1 MSSRLPP
8 RPPPPPPPPLLSSL
22 PLASP
27 SPPLSASSLLA
38 FSAPALRRPSHAP
51 YRGRLAT
58 PPPPAQHLSS
68 PVIDAGS
75 APPSPRPL
83 DLPRPCPAP
92 PPPELR
98 GVHRGYSSPS
108 PSVVGPSSPRSG
120 GGQIWASHYQIC
132 HPHLVLALGRRWSGS
147 LASSGPPPP
156 LSAADPSNPRFV
168 HRRLCVPRVCRR
180 PGYAAA
186 ARFESRLTLFWL
198 GREGRQVS
206 IRHRRHR
213 LGGHSPPPS
222 PPTHR
227 VVMSLLRGPGHRLLG
242 HLLYMLQS

>member
-92 PPPELR
+92 PPHRSFAGSIEATPALARPLSVLPLPAPVEAKSGPRTTRSAIPTWCWRLAAAGQVR
-98 GVHRGYSSPS
+98 WHRQDRRLHCQPQIQVTPALFTGVSVSPGC
-108 PSVVGPSSPRSG
+108 VVGRG
-120 GGQIWASHYQIC
+120 T
-132 HPHLVLALGRRWSGS
+132 
-147 LASSGPPPP
+147 PPPP
-156 LSAADPSNPRFV
+156 GLS
-168 HRRLCVPRVCRR
+168 
-180 PGYAAA
+180 PGSPCSGLVAKVAK
-186 ARFESRLTLFWL
+186 SLSVIVGTVWVVTPL
-198 GREGRQVS
+198 
-206 IRHRRHR
+206 
-213 LGGHSPPPS
+213 PPPHQ
-222 PPTHR
+222 PI
-227 VVMSLLRGPGHRLLG
+227 VW
-242 HLLYMLQS
+242 